1 MEDGAVRELDGL
13 ALGNVLAELGIDDG
27 RTSQGLSRLG
37 LASDRTGS
45 SLDRDQIYNDRF
57 ADDESEAGGAR
68 YGRSD
73 GNDYEREVD
82 EELEQDAKDGRGAD
96 LERYFRKGLE
106 SLGPVRG
113 RVRGE
118 VGYGDD
124 EDDDYDAVD
133 ARGKPA
139 PGGRGA
145 IAPATSLK
153 QAAGASTAA
162 TVPMLS
168 QPAPEPVVKDVDTL
182 WPTFR
187 KDAVLN
193 FTDLFFEPPLKRRKT
208 EAPRPKFRIVPEASL
223 PYPVSTREQ
232 HHYGNWQGVRRQ
244 HFVRGLVANS
254 FPAESYEDEWT
265 DEEDEIMQ
273 SQAPALKSVELDD
286 WEDAIQW
293 DAVSAQEPAGQLTTA
308 SLQRP
313 LNHDI
318 ESGSWMKH
326 ILWDINA
333 PTKDLPIM
341 LDMND
346 PDLILQEFYPE
357 NDISGPPAR
366 SAAVPILSH
375 RAGRPPVELD
385 PFNLSNDRFY
395 EVSREQRQRVR
406 QTLGQLEVQHAWP
419 AIKLQFPFYKTR
431 LSKSEARSFHRPA
444 MQFPLNIPIKF
455 SKVRSAK
462 KKKDLVTKG
471 RTAAG
476 RNKEKDVW
484 ELLKKPRDLTLK
496 DTSNFVLYEY
506 SEEYPSVLSNL
517 GMGSLLVNYYRKKNA
532 KDEYIPKAD
541 LGVPFVLDVTDESP
555 FMKFGLVKPG
565 QTQPT
570 LYNNLI
576 RAPLFKHKAA
586 HTDFL
591 LVRSTNKKEVKYV
604 LREIKNLYT
613 VGQIFPVVLIPGPH
627 ARLVSNVIK
636 WRMQM
641 IAFKLVQGN
650 PMERLKIAQIMKY
663 FPDQNEL
670 QMRQRLKEIM
680 EYNRRAGDPN
690 QGFWKLKS
698 GVVIPSDLDMYKPL
712 PPEHICLCE
721 AMQAGQR
728 YLLDLGY
735 TKSAEG
741 ADDDAADESKM
752 DVEQL
757 LAPWLATKT
766 FLNAAQNKAMLK
778 LHGEGDPTGR
788 GEGFSF
794 LRVSMKEVF
803 VRAGEVEPA
812 EPVLKKGGQ
821 RYNVAE
827 QQSIYRSEIERIW
840 NTQRKNLSNPVP
852 ATVTAEDIRRLQLQ
866 AKQQQ
871 QQQQQTAA
879 GRAPGSTPL
888 SSARATPEPESA
900 SQAGGDA
907 NKVLRI
913 RRLINGKWK
922 TEIVRDP
929 NVWHAYMR
937 HRQKIEDE
945 NTATEALVPTG
956 DETID
961 ANRKRRLEE
970 ELASR
975 IRNQERRLQRK
986 NITLPGVPPGR
997 GEAKVRKCGKCGQMG
1012 HMSTNTACPM
1022 HPKHNKRRGIPE
1034 PTPSSQ
1040 PGTPLSAT
1048 STSMWPTSGPPSASF
1063 FPPTMPSA
1071 LGAVPPTPMYAPFA
1085 GAGAGAGSVPTT
1097 PGMPPGTPG
1106 LRIPMPMPGVP
1117 GFPGL
1122 VRSTPAGA
1130 MSPPPLP
1137 VAGSAVAGPS
1147 SAGGIVIGG
1156 AVASGSGSVAGA
1168 GSSTPTTS
1176 SVPKLKLKLNRPR
1189 PSDS

>member
-1 MEDGAVRELDGL
+1 MEDGAVRELDSL

-27 RTSQGLSRLG
+27 RDSRGLRQMG
-37 LASDRTGS
+37 LASDRN
-45 SLDRDQIYNDRF
+45 LDRDQIYNDKY
-57 ADDESEAGGAR
+57 ADDDDAAQGGGK
-68 YGRSD
+68 GRF

-82 EELEQDAKDGRGAD
+82 EELEQDAIAGHGKD

-106 SLGPVRG
+106 AMESSRFQ
-113 RVRGE
+113 VRGE
-118 VGYGDD
+118 VDYDD
-124 EDDDYDAVD
+124 EEEELLGKK
-133 ARGKPA
+133 ARQPPA
-139 PGGRGA
+139 
-145 IAPATSLK
+145 SQLK
-153 QAAGASTAA
+153 QAQAVPASEAPPSGRPQSSLQLVKAERAA
-162 TVPMLS
+162 AKVE
-168 QPAPEPVVKDVDTL
+168 AEVKSVHTL
-182 WPTFR
+182 WPQFR

-208 EAPRPKFRIVPEASL
+208 AAPKPKFRIVPESSL
-223 PYPVSTREQ
+223 PYPLSTRELAHQ
-232 HHYGNWQGVRRQ
+232 TAWTGTSRQ
-244 HFVRGLVANS
+244 HFVRSLVANS
-254 FPAESYEDEWT
+254 FPPEAYEEDWT
-265 DEEDEIMQ
+265 DDEEEAVMNHGPGVK
-273 SQAPALKSVELDD
+273 AVELDD

-293 DAVSAQEPAGQLTTA
+293 DVQTAPGPPRPMVDSTLT
-308 SLQRP
+308 RP

-318 ESGSWMKH
+318 EGGAWTKS
-326 ILWDINA
+326 ILWDIDG
-333 PTKDLPIM
+333 PSKEMPIM

-346 PDLILQEFYPE
+346 PDLILQEHFPE
-357 NDISGPPAR
+357 SDAPGP
-366 SAAVPILSH
+366 SAKMVAAPVMSH
-375 RAGRPPVELD
+375 RTGRAPVELD

-419 AIKLQFPFYKTR
+419 AVKLQFPFYKTR
-431 LSKSEARSFHRPA
+431 LSKGEARSFHRPA
-444 MQFPLNIPIKF
+444 MQFPLNVPIKF

-462 KKKDLVTKG
+462 KKKDLATKG

-484 ELLKKPRDLTLK
+484 ETLKKPRDLTLK

-506 SEEYPSVLSNL
+506 SEEYPAVLSNL
-517 GMGSLLVNYYRKKNA
+517 GMGSLLVNYYRKKSP
-532 KDEYIPKAD
+532 KDEHIPKAE
-541 LGVPFVLDVTDESP
+541 LGVPFILDVTDESP
-555 FMKFGLVKPG
+555 YMKFGSVKPG

-576 RAPLFKHKAA
+576 RAPLFKHKPA

-604 LREIKNLYT
+604 LREIKHLYT

-641 IAFKLVQGN
+641 IAFKLVQAS
-650 PMERLKIAQIMKY
+650 PLERLKIAQIMKY

-670 QMRQRLKEIM
+670 QMRQRLKDIM

-712 PPEHICLCE
+712 PPEHVCLCE

-752 DVEQL
+752 DIEQL
-757 LAPWLATKT
+757 LAPWLTSKN
-766 FLNAAQNKAMLK
+766 FLNAATNKAMLK
-778 LHGEGDPTGR
+778 LHGDGDPTGR
-788 GEGFSF
+788 GEGFSL

-803 VRAGEVEPA
+803 VRAGEVQPA

-827 QQSIYRSEIERIW
+827 QQAIYRSEIERIW
-840 NTQRKNLSNPVP
+840 NAQRKALSNPVP
-852 ATVTAEDIRRLQLQ
+852 ATITAEDIRRLQMQ
-866 AKQQQ
+866 AKQQPSQ
-871 QQQQQTAA
+871 MKPT
-879 GRAPGSTPL
+879 GFRNDPGTPL
-888 SSARATPEPESA
+888 ASARATPDLESG

-907 NKVLRI
+907 NKVLKI

-929 NVWHAYMR
+929 NVWHAYVR
-937 HRQKIEDE
+937 QRQKIEDE

-956 DETID
+956 DEAID
-961 ANRKRRLEE
+961 ANRRKRLEE

-986 NITLPGVPPGR
+986 NMTLAGVLPGR

-1022 HPKHNKRRGIPE
+1022 HPKHHKNRQAEAPAS
-1034 PTPSSQ
+1034 T

-1048 STSMWPTSGPPSASF
+1048 ATSMWPTSGPPSASF
-1063 FPPTMPSA
+1063 FPPTMPSP
-1071 LGAVPPTPMYAPFA
+1071 LGPVPPTPMYAPYA
-1085 GAGAGAGSVPTT
+1085 GAGAAGVPST
-1097 PGMPPGTPG
+1097 PGLPPGTPG
-1106 LRIPMPMPGVP
+1106 LRIPMPPPPGSA

-1122 VRSTPAGA
+1122 QRPTPGA
-1130 MSPPPLP
+1130 MSPPPVPL
-1137 VAGSAVAGPS
+1137 VSGSASAGPS
-1147 SAGGIVIGG
+1147 TPAATATTGPSA
-1156 AVASGSGSVAGA
+1156 
-1168 GSSTPTTS
+1168 
-1176 SVPKLKLKLNRPR
+1176 PKLKLKLNRPR

>member
-13 ALGNVLAELGIDDG
+13 ALGNILVELGIDDG
-27 RTSQGLSRLG
+27 SGSQGLSQVG
-37 LASDRTGS
+37 LASNRNG
-45 SLDRDQIYNDRF
+45 LDRDQIYNDKY
-57 ADDESEAGGAR
+57 ADDDEG
-68 YGRSD
+68 YGRAA

-82 EELEQDAKDGRGAD
+82 EELQQDAAAGRGAG

-106 SLGPVRG
+106 SLQPARTQ
-113 RVRGE
+113 VRGE
-118 VGYGDD
+118 VGYDD
-124 EDDDYDAVD
+124 EEEEEAQIHGQAAVE
-133 ARGKPA
+133 A
-139 PGGRGA
+139 GR
-145 IAPATSLK
+145 APADSYEDR
-153 QAAGASTAA
+153 APAA
-162 TVPMLS
+162 TAQRERV
-168 QPAPEPVVKDVDTL
+168 QAQPEPIVKDVHSL
-182 WPTFR
+182 WPTFQPGV
-187 KDAVLN
+187 VLN

-208 EAPRPKFRIVPEASL
+208 AAPKPKFRIVPESSL
-223 PYPVSTREQ
+223 PYPVSTREHVHQ
-232 HHYGNWQGVRRQ
+232 GIWQSTGRQ
-244 HFVRGLVANS
+244 HLIRSLVANS
-254 FPAESYEDEWT
+254 FPAEAYEDELSE
-265 DEEDEIMQ
+265 EEDDTGLNQGPTMKAI
-273 SQAPALKSVELDD
+273 ELDD

-293 DAVSAQEPAGQLTTA
+293 DSQAMPGPSTQVAQ
-308 SLQRP
+308 SLLHKP

-318 ESGSWMKH
+318 ESGSWAKS
-326 ILWDINA
+326 ILWDVDVPA
-333 PTKDLPIM
+333 KEMRIM

-346 PDLILQEFYPE
+346 PDLILQEHFPE
-357 NDISGPPAR
+357 NEASGLPAR
-366 SAAVPILSH
+366 TSTAPVVSH
-375 RAGRPPVELD
+375 RSGRAIELD

-431 LSKSEARSFHRPA
+431 LSKGEARSFHRPG

-462 KKKDLVTKG
+462 KKKDATKG

-484 ELLKKPRDLTLK
+484 ETLKKSRDVTLK

-506 SEEYPSVLSNL
+506 SEEYPAVLSNF

-532 KDEYIPKAD
+532 KDEHIPKAE
-541 LGVPFVLDVTDESP
+541 LGVPFILDVTDESP
-555 FMKFGLVKPG
+555 FMKFGSIKPG

-576 RAPLFKHKAA
+576 RAPLFKHKPA

-604 LREIKNLYT
+604 LREIKHLYT

-627 ARLVSNVIK
+627 ARLISNVIK

-641 IAFKLVQGN
+641 IAFKLVQAD
-650 PMERLKIAQIMKY
+650 PLERLKIAQIMRY

-670 QMRQRLKEIM
+670 QMRQRLKDIM

-698 GVVIPSDLDMYKPL
+698 GVAIPSDLDLYKPL
-712 PPEHICLCE
+712 PPEHVCLCE

-741 ADDDAADESKM
+741 ADDGAADESKM
-752 DVEQL
+752 DIEQL
-757 LAPWLATKT
+757 LAPWLTSKN

-778 LHGEGDPTGR
+778 LHGDGDPSGR
-788 GEGFSF
+788 GEAFSF

-803 VRAGEVEPA
+803 VRAGEVQPA

-827 QQSIYRSEIERIW
+827 QQAIYRSEIERIW
-840 NTQRKNLSNPVP
+840 NTQRKTLSNPVP
-852 ATVTAEDIRRLQLQ
+852 PTVSAEDIRRNQIEARLAQ
-866 AKQQQ
+866 ASRAS
-871 QQQQQTAA
+871 TARNDYA
-879 GRAPGSTPL
+879 TP
-888 SSARATPEPESA
+888 SASARATPDLDGG

-907 NKVLRI
+907 NKILKI
-913 RRLINGKWK
+913 RRLIKGKWQ

-929 NVWHAYMR
+929 NVWHAYVR
-937 HRQKIEDE
+937 QRQKLEDE

-956 DETID
+956 DESID
-961 ANRKRRLEE
+961 ANRRKRLEE

-986 NITLPGVPPGR
+986 NITLAGTLPGR

-1022 HPKHNKRRGIPE
+1022 HPKHQKNRASE
-1034 PTPSSQ
+1034 TPMSA

-1048 STSMWPTSGPPSASF
+1048 APNMWPTSGPPSASF
-1063 FPPTMPSA
+1063 FPPTMPSP
-1071 LGAVPPTPMYAPFA
+1071 LGPVPATPMYAPYA
-1085 GAGAGAGSVPTT
+1085 GPSGSGMGPGT
-1097 PGMPPGTPG
+1097 PGLPPGTPG
-1106 LRIPMPMPGVP
+1106 LRMPMATPGSA
-1117 GFPGL
+1117 GFAGMHRLAP
-1122 VRSTPAGA
+1122 GA
-1130 MSPPPLP
+1130 MSPPPIPLGSGG
-1137 VAGSAVAGPS
+1137 AGAGPS
-1147 SAGGIVIGG
+1147 QAPVTP
-1156 AVASGSGSVAGA
+1156 AASG
-1168 GSSTPTTS
+1168 PT
-1176 SVPKLKLKLNRPR
+1176 KLKLKINRPR

>member
-1 MEDGAVRELDGL
+1 MEDGAVNAVSELQSL
-13 ALGNVLAELGIDDG
+13 ALGNVLVELGIDDG
-27 RTSQGLSRLG
+27 SNTTGLRQVG
-37 LASDRTGS
+37 LASNRNDGA
-45 SLDRDQIYNDRF
+45 SLDRDQIYNDKY
-57 ADDESEAGGAR
+57 ADDDEGGAR
-68 YGRSD
+68 YGRAD

-82 EELEQDAKDGRGAD
+82 EELEQDAAAGRGAGLD
-96 LERYFRKGLE
+96 RYFRKGLE
-106 SLGPVRG
+106 SLQSSRAQ
-113 RVRGE
+113 VRGE
-118 VGYGDD
+118 VGYDDDDDDDD
-124 EDDDYDAVD
+124 EEETPSRAPVGS
-133 ARGKPA
+133 ARSAAGV
-139 PGGRGA
+139 
-145 IAPATSLK
+145 PATATSSQK
-153 QAAGASTAA
+153 EKVQA
-162 TVPMLS
+162 
-168 QPAPEPVVKDVDTL
+168 QPEPIVKNVQTL
-182 WPTFR
+182 WPKFE
-187 KDAVLN
+187 KGAVLN

-208 EAPRPKFRIVPEASL
+208 TAPKPKFRIVPESSL
-223 PYPVSTREQ
+223 PYPVSTRELAHQ
-232 HHYGNWQGVRRQ
+232 GIWQGTGRQ
-244 HFVRGLVANS
+244 HLVRSLVANS
-254 FPAESYEDEWT
+254 FPPDVFEDEWT
-265 DEEDEIMQ
+265 DEEDDT
-273 SQAPALKSVELDD
+273 ALNQGPSMKAIELDD

-293 DAVSAQEPAGQLTTA
+293 DSQATPGMYAQPVQP
-308 SLQRP
+308 SLQKP

-318 ESGSWMKH
+318 ESGNWAKS
-326 ILWDINA
+326 ILWDVDVPA
-333 PTKDLPIM
+333 KEMRIM

-346 PDLILQEFYPE
+346 PDLILQEHFPE
-357 NDISGPPAR
+357 NDMAGPPAR
-366 SAAVPILSH
+366 TAAAPVVSH
-375 RAGRPPVELD
+375 RAGRAPVELD

-419 AIKLQFPFYKTR
+419 AVKLQFPFYKTR
-431 LSKSEARSFHRPA
+431 LSKGEARSFHRPG

-462 KKKDLVTKG
+462 KKKDATKG

-484 ELLKKPRDLTLK
+484 ETLKKARDLTLK

-506 SEEYPSVLSNL
+506 SEEYPSIISNF

-532 KDEYIPKAD
+532 KDEHIPKAE
-541 LGVPFVLDVTDESP
+541 LGVPFILDVTDESP
-555 FMKFGLVKPG
+555 FMKFGHIKPG

-570 LYNNLI
+570 MYNNLI
-576 RAPLFKHKAA
+576 RAPLFKHKPA

-604 LREIKNLYT
+604 LREIKHLYT

-641 IAFKLVQGN
+641 IAFKLVQAD
-650 PMERLKIAQIMKY
+650 PLERLKIAQIMRY

-670 QMRQRLKEIM
+670 QMRQRLKDIM

-698 GVVIPSDLDMYKPL
+698 GVTIPSDLDMYKPL
-712 PPEHICLCE
+712 PPEHLCLCE

-752 DVEQL
+752 DIEQL
-757 LAPWLATKT
+757 LAPWFTTKN

-778 LHGEGDPTGR
+778 LHGDGDPSGR
-788 GEGFSF
+788 GEAFSF

-803 VRAGEVEPA
+803 VRAGEVQPA

-827 QQSIYRSEIERIW
+827 QQAIYRSEIERIW
-840 NTQRKNLSNPVP
+840 NAQRKALSNPVP
-852 ATVTAEDIRRLQLQ
+852 PTVSAEDIRRLQMETKLAQ
-866 AKQQQ
+866 P
-871 QQQQQTAA
+871 
-879 GRAPGSTPL
+879 RPSTSRNEVATP
-888 SSARATPEPESA
+888 SASARATPDLDGG

-907 NKVLRI
+907 NKVLKI

-929 NVWHAYMR
+929 NVWHAYVR
-937 HRQKIEDE
+937 QRQKIEDE

-956 DETID
+956 DEQID
-961 ANRKRRLEE
+961 ANRRKRLEE

-986 NITLPGVPPGR
+986 NITLAGVLPGR

-1022 HPKHNKRRGIPE
+1022 HPKHQKNRAQAE
-1034 PTPSSQ
+1034 STPASA

-1048 STSMWPTSGPPSASF
+1048 APSMWPTSGPPSASF
-1063 FPPTMPSA
+1063 FPPTMPSP
-1071 LGAVPPTPMYAPFA
+1071 LGSVPPTPMYAPYA
-1085 GAGAGAGSVPTT
+1085 GSSGAGGVVPGT
-1097 PGMPPGTPG
+1097 PGLPPGTPG
-1106 LRIPMPMPGVP
+1106 LRMPMPPTPGMG
-1117 GFPGL
+1117 GFPGMQ
-1122 VRSTPAGA
+1122 RMAPGA
-1130 MSPPPLP
+1130 MSPPPIPL
-1137 VAGSAVAGPS
+1137 GSGSGVAGPS
-1147 SAGGIVIGG
+1147 QASAAAAA
-1156 AVASGSGSVAGA
+1156 AVPMASTSA
-1168 GSSTPTTS
+1168 PT
-1176 SVPKLKLKLNRPR
+1176 KLKLKINRPR
-1189 PSDS
+1189 PSDA